1 MNRRSKKNNIVKCPN
16 KTVDGKCVYT
26 LKSVQKIINIY
37 KRYMKDEEVDDAD
50 RQWLEKLEEKITN
63 YDIEKAV
70 GKMPI
75 NKLVAISAAIWSQS
89 MVGGNIQD
97 TQQKLDELMSAISKK
112 KEQKHHRKF
121 EDNLLKF
128 FAHNYSKKMDMPT
141 MLGIISTYINGVPTT
156 THTRSSFGISY
167 IKRTSSRRT
176 SSRRTSSRLSP
187 KDRYIEELKTQLKDC
202 MKKIHSGRSGGR
214 KRRSIGGYRMIRS
227 RSRSRSSF

>member
-75 NKLVAISAAIWSQS
+75 NKLVAIFATLMFIMQGSLYTMQS
-89 MVGGNIQD
+89 MWGGVFGQ
-97 TQQKLDELMSAISKK
+97 MVRA
-112 KEQKHHRKF
+112 
-121 EDNLLKF
+121 
-128 FAHNYSKKMDMPT
+128 
-141 MLGIISTYINGVPTT
+141 LG
-156 THTRSSFGISY
+156 R
-167 IKRTSSRRT
+167 
-176 SSRRTSSRLSP
+176 
-187 KDRYIEELKTQLKDC
+187 
-202 MKKIHSGRSGGR
+202 
-214 KRRSIGGYRMIRS
+214 
-227 RSRSRSSF
+227 